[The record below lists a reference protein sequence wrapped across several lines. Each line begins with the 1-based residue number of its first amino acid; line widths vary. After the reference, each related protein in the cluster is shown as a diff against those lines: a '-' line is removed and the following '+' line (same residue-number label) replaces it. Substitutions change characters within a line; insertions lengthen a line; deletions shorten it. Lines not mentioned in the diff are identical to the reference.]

1 MLDNKKIVI
10 IGAAG
15 LLGTELVKALLSNN
29 AEVIALDINLDTM
42 NTRFME
48 NDIDTSNKNISC
60 HSMDITNENDV
71 KDFFLKLTDIDGAVN
86 CSYPRNSNYGAN
98 FFDVSL
104 KDFNE
109 NINLHLGSSFIFMQ
123 QCAQFFLNNPRSFS
137 LVNIASIYGVIAPKF
152 DIYNNTEITMPIEY
166 AGIKAA
172 IIHMNKY
179 VSKYVNNTLFR
190 VNSVSP
196 GGIGNNQAKEFIDAY
211 KKNTLGKGMLSSS
224 DITGTIIFLL
234 SDMSSNI
241 VGQNIVVDDGF
252 SL

>member
-1 MLDNKKIVI
+1 MLDTKKVVI

-29 AEVIALDINLDTM
+29 AEVIALDKNLDAM
-42 NTRFME
+42 NKRFKE
-48 NDIDTSNKNISC
+48 SDIDISSKNISF

-71 KDFFLKLTDIDGAVN
+71 KDFFFKFTDIDGAVN
-86 CSYPRNSNYGAN
+86 CSYPRNSNYGAK

-123 QCAQFFLNNPRSFS
+123 QCAQFFLNNPRPFS

-152 DIYNNTEITMPIEY
+152 HIYNDTEITMPVEY
-166 AGIKAA
+166 ASIKAA

-196 GGIGNNQAKEFIDAY
+196 GGISDNQAKEFVDAY
-211 KKNTLGKGMLSSS
+211 KNNTLGKGMLSSS

-241 VGQNIVVDDGF
+241 VGQNIIVDDGF